1 MPHLP
6 TTPHFWIRFAFV
18 VSLILAVIKAIIGFM
33 SGSLAILGSAL
44 DSFMDMF
51 VSGVNAVALKL
62 SERAGNHTYAYGL
75 GKVQGFAAIF
85 EWVVVLGS
93 GIFLTYHGVINF
105 LYHRTPEITFLEII
119 TMVVAIVWTGLIM
132 WNFLRISRVNDSLLI
147 RSDALHYS
155 SDLFMNGGIL
165 IALII
170 GKYFGLWWADAVFAV
185 GIGLWIIR
193 NALPIIWSGAT
204 MLLDRSLSREEVK
217 IIEDFIRE
225 EGEVEDFHYLKTR
238 TSGDAIFIEAHIV
251 FRDKGILLK
260 HAHDIS
266 EMIESRIMATF
277 PGAIVTLHLDV
288 DSEPELCDIR
298 TKTCN

>member
-1 MPHLP
+1 
-6 TTPHFWIRFAFV
+6 
-18 VSLILAVIKAIIGFM
+18 
-33 SGSLAILGSAL
+33 
-44 DSFMDMF
+44 
-51 VSGVNAVALKL
+51 
-62 SERAGNHTYAYGL
+62 
-75 GKVQGFAAIF
+75 
-85 EWVVVLGS
+85 
-93 GIFLTYHGVINF
+93 
-105 LYHRTPEITFLEII
+105 
-119 TMVVAIVWTGLIM
+119 
-132 WNFLRISRVNDSLLI
+132 
-147 RSDALHYS
+147 
-155 SDLFMNGGIL
+155 MNGGIL